1 MIAPDGG
8 AGKGLLE
15 TLGRQRD
22 TARYG
27 GRGERVNSAPQSG
40 RCDTFDRG
48 NHEFVK

>member
-8 AGKGLLE
+8 AGKGLFE
-15 TLGRQRD
+15 TLGRQHD

-27 GRGERVNSAPQSG
+27 EGGTVESSRVIG

-48 NHEFVK
+48 NHGFVK